1 MNMATETVVTLT
13 MTAVGKFTN
22 ESLEELARKRI
33 GFVEAG
39 SILLYDFDDNLFVL
53 SLVGDDFHDSV
64 ARNDF
69 IVRTILDNTPKAIS
83 RRLAVVTTVDIDSK
97 PSLKLSTSRYGEY
110 IQQTLTDLDT
120 QKVAYVLDGKIYIHE
135 SDRDNTCIGEVRMK
149 RNSDT
154 LIDAEDV
161 VGRVLKF
168 MQFKR
173 SRNYVVEKV
182 VYKKDKKN
190 KEGK

>member
-1 MNMATETVVTLT
+1 MASETVVTLT
-13 MTAVGKFTN
+13 MTAQGMFN
-22 ESLEELARKRI
+22 HESLEELARKRI

-39 SILLYDFDDNLFVL
+39 SIMLYDLDDNLFVL
-53 SLVGDDFHDSV
+53 SPVGNDFDDSV

-69 IVRTILDNTPKAIS
+69 IVRTILENSPKAFS
-83 RRLAVVTTVDIDSK
+83 RRLSIVTAVDIDSK
-97 PSLKLSTSRYGEY
+97 PSLKLSTSQYGEY

-120 QKVAYVLDGKIYIHE
+120 QNVAYVSDGEIYIHE
-135 SDRDNTCIGEVRMK
+135 TDRDNTCIGEVRMK

-168 MQFKR
+168 MQLKR
-173 SRNYVVEKV
+173 SKNYVVEKV
-182 VYKKDKKN
+182 VYKKDKKK